1 MNPSIVISQIDN
13 LPNIGAEEYALL
25 SDLSEKYP
33 WFSAVH
39 ILQAKCLSNQ
49 NKYGFKQALK
59 KAAIYTGDRE
69 VLYDIINTVPIVEIP
84 DEKEIVEKP
93 KPVEEQT
100 DNAAVIEKDKNVD
113 TLEIEESIK
122 PVDNQTEK
130 VIEKEDESQSEVDAP
145 VETTPSVSLPEPTY
159 DPTVELQKFII
170 KDEPKLPL
178 KKDVA
183 SHVESP
189 PKLEPLVSNE
199 KLDFLSWLDEFK
211 ETDKEEAKPR
221 RLPMSDEAKALLDNF
236 IKNRPSVKRMK
247 KEFYNPETY
256 VQRSVEEESDLVS
269 ETLASLFL
277 KQELPLKAIDV
288 YQKLQ
293 LQNPQKFSY
302 FAALIEKVK
311 VDHNLT

>member
-1 MNPSIVISQIDN
+1 
-13 LPNIGAEEYALL
+13 LL

-69 VLYDIINTVPIVEIP
+69 VLYDIIHTKPIVEITS
-84 DEKEIVEKP
+84 KKVV
-93 KPVEEQT
+93 VEESKPI
-100 DNAAVIEKDKNVD
+100 DEHVDISPVIEADEDVQA
-113 TLEIEESIK
+113 
-122 PVDNQTEK
+122 PVTEDAIHQIDSQVEPEK
-130 VIEKEDESQSEVDAP
+130 AIEKEDEAIAENVDPSETAP
-145 VETTPSVSLPEPTY
+145 PISITDPTY
-159 DPTVELQKFII
+159 DPTIELRKFII
-170 KDEPKLPL
+170 EDEPI
-178 KKDVA
+178 
-183 SHVESP
+183 
-189 PKLEPLVSNE
+189 LEVSNEVAADIVELPKGEPPVQSE

-221 RLPMSDEAKALLDNF
+221 RLPLSDEAKALLDNF
-236 IKNRPSVKRMK
+236 IKNRPSVTRLK

-256 VQRSVEEESDLVS
+256 VKRSVAEESDMVS
-269 ETLASLFL
+269 ESLASLFI

-311 VDHNLT
+311 AENNLT